1 MDSGHSDFSILPT
14 NHAYHFSSVGTVN
27 YHSRETTVEG
37 NLETI
42 KRIVKFM
49 FSENLASKPGNILI
63 RDNPRT
69 TPLFLPKQI
78 SWCIKNLRQESS
90 LHLDVASR
98 CPMVLPISGLQST
111 LILLLPKSRGSTNTT
126 WVNVNHEA
134 WDL

>member
-1 MDSGHSDFSILPT
+1 M
-14 NHAYHFSSVGTVN
+14 
-27 YHSRETTVEG
+27 
-37 NLETI
+37 
-42 KRIVKFM
+42 
-49 FSENLASKPGNILI
+49 NLASKPSNILI

-69 TPLFLPKQI
+69 TPLLLPEQI